1 MTATGMWVGT
11 VDYASP
17 EQIQDQ
23 PVDARA
29 DVYALAALAFHALG
43 GEVPFPRSGDMAR
56 LWAHVND
63 PRPVLPD
70 RVGPRARALSTFLA
84 RGMAVAPE
92 QRPQSAGDLA
102 HALSA
107 VLEGRTAPEPVGS
120 VATGEAAPFAAA
132 LPAVAGG
139 VPAAAAPAM
148 ARAGPHVSATRRVP
162 GGAAPPTLAPDGPPS
177 RRGARLAAVA
187 ALVLALLTA
196 GTLLAVSD
204 RSPEPQPA
212 TPPAAPEDEV
222 ALTVEDTPTTVS
234 DGSALI
240 RGRTTPG
247 ARVEIDGQPAAVD
260 GDRFVRRVEL
270 EAGENRIPIVATRN
284 GLRSARDEIVV
295 QRAEPQP
302 PVQAGDPQGPEST
315 SSDPEPGEPANPGP
329 DRAGMAD
336 ACNGGDLGACDAL
349 WDAGPQNE
357 EQGVAA
363 VSCGGQSFI
372 GSSGTSGYEGECA
385 DNAEDFPTPGAPG
398 APAE

>member
-1 MTATGMWVGT
+1 
-11 VDYASP
+11 
-17 EQIQDQ
+17 
-23 PVDARA
+23 
-29 DVYALAALAFHALG
+29 
-43 GEVPFPRSGDMAR
+43 MAR

-84 RGMAVAPE
+84 RGMAVDPE

-162 GGAAPPTLAPDGPPS
+162 GGAAPPIPAPDGPPS

-260 GDRFVRRVEL
+260 GDRFVRRVPL
-270 EAGENRIPIVATRN
+270 EVGENRILVVATGP
-284 GLRSARDEIVV
+284 GLRAARQELVLR
-295 QRAEPQP
+295 RAEPQP
-302 PVQAGDPQGPEST
+302 TVDPVAEPVPSTPEPEPSETT
-315 SSDPEPGEPANPGP
+315 SSRSDQEELGAACDGGDMQACDDLWTYATPGEPGNN
-329 DRAGMAD
+329 DLT
-336 ACNGGDLGACDAL
+336 GDQLGSAL
-349 WDAGPQNE
+349 
-357 EQGVAA
+357 
-363 VSCGGQSFI
+363 SCGGEAVSYRAR
-372 GSSGTSGYEGECA
+372 TDTKCA
-385 DNAEDFPTPGAPG
+385 DGDYERAE
-398 APAE
+398 E